1 MGKGLLN
8 KLKLGLAGL
17 GLIGFS
23 YFNSLNNLQAQ
34 TTANYQAID
43 KDVYEYEF
51 YSQKQESLYMNYYGI
66 EKDIQRRYKQKRD
79 SIFDIYQN
87 YYKKKI
93 GVEDKDNSLEF
104 FLPDSLLDSFRKK
117 VDSLDSVFNPEKE
130 NLYNNYKQKK
140 DSITIQYN
148 QKIYKDY
155 QGPKEDSI
163 LENMLKDFLGE
174 YRIDTIY
181 LEKLHRDGSMTDT
194 FRVYKTLINYFE
206 YDPLYGDEYDQS
218 QAAHIW
224 LNKEMAKWLQSLGEE
239 KRDSLKKSIL
249 KERKKIDWQDLEY
262 ARQELDPNYPPNK
275 PVNIPGTG
283 LYLFNSAWMFK
294 KDEQEDTLIMEKYED
309 KIIWK
314 NKNKKV
320 VTPISK

>member
-8 KLKLGLAGL
+8 KLKIGFAGL
-17 GLIGFS
+17 GLMGFS

-34 TTANYQAID
+34 TTADYQIID

-51 YSQKQESLYMNYYGI
+51 YKQKQESLYMNYY
-66 EKDIQRRYKQKRD
+66 EMKKDIQERYGQKKD
-79 SIFDIYQN
+79 SIYNIYQN
-87 YYKKKI
+87 DYKKKI
-93 GVEDKDNSLEF
+93 GVEDKHNSLEF

-194 FRVYKTLINYFE
+194 FRVYKTPINYLE
-206 YDPLYGDEYDQS
+206 YDPLYGDEYDLG
-218 QAAHIW
+218 HIW
-224 LNKEMAKWLQSLGEE
+224 LNKEMAKWLQSLEEE

-249 KERKKIDWQDLEY
+249 EKRKKINWQDIDY
-262 ARQELDPNYPPNK
+262 ARQELDPNYPPNE
-275 PVNIPGTG
+275 PVNVPGTDI
-283 LYLFNSAWMFK
+283 YIFSSTWAFK
-294 KDEQEDTLIMEKYED
+294 KEEQEDTLIMEKYDD

-320 VTPISK
+320 VTLRPR